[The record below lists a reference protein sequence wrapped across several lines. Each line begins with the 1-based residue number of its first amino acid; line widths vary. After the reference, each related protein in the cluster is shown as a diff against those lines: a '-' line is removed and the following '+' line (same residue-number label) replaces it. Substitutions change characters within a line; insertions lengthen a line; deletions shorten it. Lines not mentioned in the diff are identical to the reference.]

1 MKLVATEQFYNCN
14 NIFLEYIYII
24 NINKKDTNTSVKDK
38 STSCFSFLPI
48 SVDNWCSFISFKLV

>member
-1 MKLVATEQFYNCN
+1 M
-14 NIFLEYIYII
+14 

-48 SVDNWCSFISFKLV
+48 SVDNWYSFISFKLVEQEHLENMGLSSEINL